1 MADSW
6 RTPAVVLGCATAI
19 MLLSFGIRQTYGLF
33 LTPISAEFGWNR
45 GVFSFAVALQSLIWG
60 GAQPFLGALADRYG
74 SAKVVA
80 ASALLYS
87 AGLYL
92 MAVSTTPAAMIWSTA
107 FLTGVAMSGTSFTLL
122 LAVIGRSAPPAK
134 RSLYLGIGSAGGSS
148 GQFLVVPLG
157 QYFIG
162 SYGWAEALMLLALV
176 AGVMAPLSAAV
187 AEKFDQAHAAARL
200 QSPGQALREAGGHAS
215 YLLLTA
221 GFFVCGFQTL
231 FIGTHL
237 PALLEDAHIAREMG
251 ATALALIG
259 FFNVIGCVVWGAL
272 GHRHSKK
279 SMLSLLYLLR
289 SVLMTAFFLL
299 PITNSSVV
307 VFSSL
312 MGLLFLGTVPLTSG
326 IVAQIFGVRY
336 MAMLY
341 GIVFLSHQIG
351 SFLGIWLGGALF
363 DYTGSYDAIWWAAV
377 GLGVAAALI
386 NWPIDERTVPRLAAE
401 PVADSAAG

>member
-1 MADSW
+1 
-6 RTPAVVLGCATAI
+6 

-33 LTPISAEFGWNR
+33 LNPISLEFGWTR
-45 GVFSFAVALQSLIWG
+45 GIFSLAVALQSLVWG
-60 GAQPFLGALADRYG
+60 CAQPFLGVLADRFG

-80 ASALLYS
+80 SSALLYV

-92 MAVSTTPAAMIWSTA
+92 MSVSSTPGAMIWSTA

-122 LAVIGRSAPPAK
+122 LAVIGRSAPPGK

-157 QYFIG
+157 QLFIS
-162 SYGWAEALMLLALV
+162 SYGWVEALVLLALI
-176 AGVMAPLSAAV
+176 AGIMVPLTAAI
-187 AEKFDQAHAAARL
+187 AENAQTTHSVQRD
-200 QSPGQALREAGGHAS
+200 QSPGQALREASGHAG

-237 PALLEDAHIAREMG
+237 PALLVDAGISPDMG

-259 FFNVIGCVVWGAL
+259 FFNVIGCLLWGAL
-272 GHRHSKK
+272 GNRSSKK
-279 SMLSLLYLLR
+279 NMLSLLYFLR
-289 SVLMTAFFLL
+289 SVLMTAFFVL
-299 PITNSSVV
+299 PITDLSVLF
-307 VFSSL
+307 FSSL

-326 IVAQIFGVRY
+326 IVAQIFGVKY

-341 GIVFLSHQIG
+341 GIVFLNHQIG
-351 SFLGIWLGGALF
+351 SFLGIWLGGVLF
-363 DYTGSYDAIWWAAV
+363 DYTGSYDIVWWISV
-377 GLGVAAALI
+377 GLGVAAAIL
-386 NWPIDERTVPRLAAE
+386 NWPIDERTIARAQTGT
-401 PVADSAAG
+401 VANPAGGRG